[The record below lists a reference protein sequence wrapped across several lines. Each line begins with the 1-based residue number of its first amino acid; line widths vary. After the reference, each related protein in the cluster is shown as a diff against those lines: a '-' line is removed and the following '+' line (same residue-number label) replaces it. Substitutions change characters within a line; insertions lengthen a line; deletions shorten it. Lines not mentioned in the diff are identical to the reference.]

1 MDKFVLTPKML
12 TIGGV
17 FYPMGYAFIMFPDT
31 ESAEQA
37 AREVESKPGTTGPV
51 MLLSPTTVLKE
62 IGNVGGALDVT
73 TPAVSAEVASVRKFV
88 ELARQGHAALVVK
101 LGSDADAE
109 LVMIAARKAAFSHG
123 QRYHLLE
130 MEAMA

>member
-31 ESAEQA
+31 
-37 AREVESKPGTTGPV
+37 EVESKPGTTGPV

-73 TPAVSAEVASVRKFV
+73 TPAVSAEVATVRKFV